1 MLRSLKVLVAVLCAM
16 GLTACS
22 AGSGSS
28 WLDDAASTG
37 PEYDGDL
44 KIVAATELAPLE
56 PVLEQ
61 ASESLGF
68 DITMTTESG
77 TLENSRSL
85 KQGTFDDHYD
95 ATWFATNRYARI
107 IGADSKLGKEFSVAR
122 SPVALGVHKDVAQK
136 HGWDTT
142 QPTWQE
148 IADSGI
154 TFGMTDPST
163 SNSGFSA
170 LSAATTAFADTG
182 RALTEEDIYKATDK
196 VQDLFSNQTLTS
208 GSSGWLADRFREHPE
223 QADAILNYESVL
235 YQLQDEGA
243 DLQVVIPSDG
253 VISADYPLTSLR
265 SSPDEDAEAKVQAL
279 ADWMRDSSEL
289 LKTYHLRVDDSDLP
303 GTMFELPYPANEKT
317 AQALEAAFAHELRK
331 PGNTALVLDTSG
343 SMEGERIDLLK
354 SSLRPLIDGSADGNT
369 EEEGQ
374 VAFRNREQ
382 IKLMPYSSEAQPVTR
397 AVMDT
402 ENMGSAKELA
412 DRVENLHA
420 EGETATFDSVLKSFD
435 ELGTGEGDIGTV
447 VLMTDGEVTRGRTFA
462 QFKEAYEQLPPDKKE
477 IPVFVILYGEANV
490 QEMEELAQ
498 LTGGKTFNALNG
510 DLAGAFEEIRA
521 YQ

>member
-28 WLDDAASTG
+28 WLDDAASNG
-37 PEYDGDL
+37 SEYDGDL

-61 ASESLGF
+61 ASEALGF

-122 SPVALGVHKDVAQK
+122 SPVALGVHKDVAQQ

-170 LSAATTAFADTG
+170 LSAATT
-182 RALTEEDIYKATDK
+182 L
-196 VQDLFSNQTLTS
+196 
-208 GSSGWLADRFREHPE
+208 
-223 QADAILNYESVL
+223 
-235 YQLQDEGA
+235 
-243 DLQVVIPSDG
+243 
-253 VISADYPLTSLR
+253 SLI
-265 SSPDEDAEAKVQAL
+265 
-279 ADWMRDSSEL
+279 
-289 LKTYHLRVDDSDLP
+289 H
-303 GTMFELPYPANEKT
+303 
-317 AQALEAAFAHELRK
+317 
-331 PGNTALVLDTSG
+331 
-343 SMEGERIDLLK
+343 I
-354 SSLRPLIDGSADGNT
+354 
-369 EEEGQ
+369 
-374 VAFRNREQ
+374 
-382 IKLMPYSSEAQPVTR
+382 
-397 AVMDT
+397 
-402 ENMGSAKELA
+402 
-412 DRVENLHA
+412 
-420 EGETATFDSVLKSFD
+420 
-435 ELGTGEGDIGTV
+435 
-447 VLMTDGEVTRGRTFA
+447 
-462 QFKEAYEQLPPDKKE
+462 
-477 IPVFVILYGEANV
+477 
-490 QEMEELAQ
+490 
-498 LTGGKTFNALNG
+498 
-510 DLAGAFEEIRA
+510 
-521 YQ
+521 